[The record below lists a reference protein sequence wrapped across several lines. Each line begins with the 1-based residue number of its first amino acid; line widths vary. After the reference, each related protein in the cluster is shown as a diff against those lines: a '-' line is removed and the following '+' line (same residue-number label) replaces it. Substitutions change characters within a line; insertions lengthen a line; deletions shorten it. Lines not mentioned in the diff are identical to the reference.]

1 MDAFAALADPT
12 RARIVEHLADGG
24 RTVNEIVGLFSL
36 TQPSISRHLRVL
48 REAGLVSVHPS
59 GQRRVYRLDPRPL
72 REIDRWLDWLRKA
85 MEANYD
91 RLDAVLAELEQNE
104 GKEDQ

>member
-1 MDAFAALADPT
+1 MNAFAALADPT
-12 RARIVEHLADGG
+12 RAHIVDALAEGE
-24 RTVNEIVGLFSL
+24 RSVNEIVALFAL

-72 REIDRWLDWLRKA
+72 HEIDRWLERHRAFWARKLENLGRH
-85 MEANYD
+85 ME
-91 RLDAVLAELEQNE
+91 E
-104 GKEDQ
+104 GEET